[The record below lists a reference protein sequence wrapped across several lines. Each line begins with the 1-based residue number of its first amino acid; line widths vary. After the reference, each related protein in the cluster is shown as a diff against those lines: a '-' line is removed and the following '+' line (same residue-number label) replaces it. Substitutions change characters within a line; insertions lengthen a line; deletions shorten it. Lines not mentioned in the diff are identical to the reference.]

1 MMDNQD
7 TQGGITQN
15 AVPATSP
22 GGEDEHDGLSQDE
35 PFSQTEPFSQAE
47 SFSQAE
53 PFSQADQEL
62 HASQAPAPPPAAEPE
77 FCLYR
82 NGSSALLPNGGKA
95 ITAGSH
101 RSPSNIK
108 GIPPPAADFNVG
120 SDMRTVSG
128 THCQV
133 QVEDASSAT
142 FKVVHLSKAH
152 DFTTVVRHG
161 SEVIG
166 DLRQAGQ
173 SVSACLGDEIQLVL
187 GVTMHIVRVGEGPAG
202 RPGAMQNIVWSSP
215 VPKVAATAQAA
226 PAPEVGLGAAPEASP
241 AASSAAGRG
250 GKGKAMRA
258 PGAKAKQD
266 KARRA
271 RKKAAA
277 DALGAGAGEGT
288 GDRAAAGA
296 VHGAGAADSAG
307 AGTGTG
313 TGADAGATTGV
324 GGAGAAAA
332 TGGGGG
338 DGAGWASVAA
348 LPPRARVAVGRFR
361 RAAAEAAADM
371 ESAVASGDG
380 TAVLRAQRRA
390 YGGRGRRVKA
400 RGGCGGR
407 GGRGCALLQLFTLM
421 TFTKTHHC
429 CVSRSRR
436 PGWHYS
442 SGVSV
447 PFLPRTDARAE
458 GGNHTP
464 SGQRGGTCCADRV
477 GPPGKGTLCPNLAVD
492 GGAGEVT
499 AALPDPISRGR
510 YQEPA
515 AAPRHASVRARSLL
529 ALCSTP
535 RACDI
540 LKLRGIL
547 TVRLTSGTTFTTS
560 PAPRGSRM
568 PREIATR
575 GTVKR

>member
-1 MMDNQD
+1 MDNQD

-202 RPGAMQNIVWSSP
+202 RPGAMQTIVWSSP

-390 YGGRGRRVKA
+390 AARMKNLSADADHHDRQDAKKRMRKRAREETAEFIRSEQAKAKRHKGSYKSKAATMSGRAQRDGDWPRVVFFGSA
-400 RGGCGGR
+400 
-407 GGRGCALLQLFTLM
+407 
-421 TFTKTHHC
+421 
-429 CVSRSRR
+429 
-436 PGWHYS
+436 
-442 SGVSV
+442 
-447 PFLPRTDARAE
+447 
-458 GGNHTP
+458 
-464 SGQRGGTCCADRV
+464 GT
-477 GPPGKGTLCPNLAVD
+477 GKGEQGKGGKGGKGKGAILSMLLVEPSLEAVLLIHNDGLVRTPRKQCPDCSMPV
-492 GGAGEVT
+492 
-499 AALPDPISRGR
+499 
-510 YQEPA
+510 EPA
-515 AAPRHASVRARSLL
+515 ACCQARPSLGREAP
-529 ALCSTP
+529 
-535 RACDI
+535 
-540 LKLRGIL
+540 
-547 TVRLTSGTTFTTS
+547 F
-560 PAPRGSRM
+560 
-568 PREIATR
+568 
-575 GTVKR
+575 